1 MLILAPV
8 SSYLGYSYRP
18 ENGGKMQNKG
28 LDLSVSLRVMD
39 SRSFK
44 WDIQANVSKVK
55 NEITSLKGNQI
66 VNQIT
71 GGETVNQVGSAANSF
86 FGYVYEGVYST
97 SAEASAANLMNDKFV
112 QYKAG
117 DAKFKDISGPN
128 GTPDGIINQYD
139 KTTIGSSMPDLYG
152 GLQNTF
158 TYKRWSFNTH
168 INFVSGNK
176 IFNYV
181 RYQNEKMTGLENQSA
196 YVLNRWVYEGQV
208 TNVPRP
214 LWNDPMGNSSFSSRW
229 IEDGSYLRVSNV
241 SLSYKIPNKFLEFR
255 NAEFYVSAS
264 NLLTVSKYLG
274 YDPEFSYSYSHD
286 EQGVDYG
293 QTPQARQF
301 IIGIKLGL

>member
-1 MLILAPV
+1 MLF
-8 SSYLGYSYRP
+8 
-18 ENGGKMQNKG
+18 
-28 LDLSVSLRVMD
+28 
-39 SRSFK
+39 RS
-44 WDIQANVSKVK
+44 
-55 NEITSLKGNQI
+55 
-66 VNQIT
+66 
-71 GGETVNQVGSAANSF
+71 
-86 FGYVYEGVYST
+86 GVYST